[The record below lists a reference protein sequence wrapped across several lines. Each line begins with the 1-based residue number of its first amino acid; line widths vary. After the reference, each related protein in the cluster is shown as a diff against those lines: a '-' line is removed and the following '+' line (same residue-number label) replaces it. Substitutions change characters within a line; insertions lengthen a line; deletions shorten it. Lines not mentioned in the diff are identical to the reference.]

1 VPEAAPV
8 GRFVIQLAA
17 LRSEPA
23 AARTWRRF
31 QKSFPAL
38 LGDSTLLLQR
48 VDLAHQ
54 GTFYRIRT
62 GPFPSRDRAEALC
75 LRLKSK
81 QQDCMVIAD

>member
-1 VPEAAPV
+1 
-8 GRFVIQLAA
+8 
-17 LRSEPA
+17 
-23 AARTWRRF
+23 
-31 QKSFPAL
+31 